1 MFEESSKNG
10 PATEKR
16 DAHTSYLRCNVALL
30 VGDCWSRGRRFDCY
44 CDGALQ
50 SPPNASIKTM
60 KTLIFLEAAQ
70 YARSRKYDEVAP
82 IEGAVLTMDGSTNW
96 KKEDGSEE
104 DVGTLHDLVV
114 RNQEEVQLPTTTRG
128 EEKPYVFITHTV
140 SKWIKSKSYQVD
152 AENSLVGTLW
162 PKRFRNIQTDQR
174 TTTTTTV
181 SQVIAPVFGTFGS
194 SGSISADGAAV
205 AGGAIS
211 EVEDGYINAF
221 QFITTEISWKQ
232 KGQTISDDETN
243 SAVRWRCLWTARS

>member
-1 MFEESSKNG
+1 MVQKKMSGRFM
-10 PATEKR
+10 
-16 DAHTSYLRCNVALL
+16 TSLSGTKKKYN
-30 VGDCWSRGRRFDCY
+30 F
-44 CDGALQ
+44 
-50 SPPNASIKTM
+50 PP
-60 KTLIFLEAAQ
+60 
-70 YARSRKYDEVAP
+70 P
-82 IEGAVLTMDGSTNW
+82 
-96 KKEDGSEE
+96 
-104 DVGTLHDLVV
+104 
-114 RNQEEVQLPTTTRG
+114 QEEKKNLACLYLSQL
-128 EEKPYVFITHTV
+128 V
-140 SKWIKSKSYQVD
+140 WIKSKSYQVD

-181 SQVIAPVFGTFGS
+181 SQVIAPVCGTFGS

-243 SAVRWRCLWTARS
+243 SAVRWRCLRTARS